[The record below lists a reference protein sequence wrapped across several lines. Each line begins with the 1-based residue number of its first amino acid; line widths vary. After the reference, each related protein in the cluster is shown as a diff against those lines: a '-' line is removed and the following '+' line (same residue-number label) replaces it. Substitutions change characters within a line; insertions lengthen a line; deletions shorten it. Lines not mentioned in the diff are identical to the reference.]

1 MSESKNLIK
10 SAIESLEKNDA
21 TAMRKA
27 VIEALLSKVQSRLDE
42 KEQELSRN
50 FFGKK
55 DSEES

>member
-27 VIEALLSKVQSRLDE
+27 VREALLSKVQSRLDE